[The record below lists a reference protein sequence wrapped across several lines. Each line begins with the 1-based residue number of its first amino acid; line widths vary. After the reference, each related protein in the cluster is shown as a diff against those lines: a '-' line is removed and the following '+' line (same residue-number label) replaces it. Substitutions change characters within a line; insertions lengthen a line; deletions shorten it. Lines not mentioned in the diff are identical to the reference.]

1 MVQKYNIKKAF
12 EKSAQ
17 EVQESWFLKSTPF
30 IVCDVFLERY
40 CTAGILTI
48 FPYFFHIKLG
58 LEEDLATSI
67 YHLFEGL
74 MLVFAI
80 FGTIIGETWMGL
92 YQAIVISSLVYV
104 VGLAVISVAMID
116 SFSLPVGYTVTLG
129 LLITLV
135 GCGCLQNN
143 LNAFGAGQHKLPE
156 QKQQLETYF
165 SVEYFGIKCG
175 SFMARAL
182 FPMIRADVKCFG
194 NDDCYSVSFGI
205 PSAIFFIATIVFL
218 CGTGKYTKLKPNG
231 NMLVKVIK
239 VIKVREKFYHQSNVN
254 YKSIHFQ
261 HALTNKPNNLPESEQ
276 KPHWLEYSEEKYGKK
291 LVMETKIALKVVLMS
306 LPVPIFWACLMQQR
320 SRWIFQAT
328 KLDGNLEFYTLEP
341 DQMMTI
347 NSFIGVILIP
357 FLDKFI
363 YPLLE
368 KVGIKTTLQRLVFGG
383 VLIAVAFI
391 LSTILETQIEKNYIS
406 ILWQL
411 PQYILIAIAETFT
424 YLSHLNF
431 AYKEAPPSMKP
442 VMMCLI
448 CLSMAGGD
456 LIVAVISAIS
466 IFPSQAYEFAFYAC
480 LTLIDVILLTF
491 LAKNYK
497 PVDHEILKSLE
508 NKTNIEK

>member
-1 MVQKYNIKKAF
+1 MVKKYEVKNEF
-12 EKSAQ
+12 EKSTQ
-17 EVQESWFLKSTPF
+17 GTPDSWVLKSTPF
-30 IVCDVFLERY
+30 IVCDIFLERY

-48 FPYFFHIKLG
+48 LPLFLHIKLG
-58 LEEDLATSI
+58 LEQDLATSI
-67 YHLFEGL
+67 FHIFEGL

-92 YQAIVISSLVYV
+92 YQAVVISSLVYV
-104 VGLAVISVAMID
+104 AGLAVISVAMVD
-116 SFSLPVGYTVTLG
+116 PLG
-129 LLITLV
+129 LPIGLSVALGLIIILI
-135 GCGCLQNN
+135 GSGSLKNN
-143 LNAFGAGQHKLPE
+143 LNAFGGGQHKLPE

-165 SVEYFGIKCG
+165 SVQYFGVKCG
-175 SFMARAL
+175 SFLARVL

-194 NDDCYSVSFGI
+194 STDCYSLSFGI
-205 PSAIFFIATIVFL
+205 PSAIMLIATIVFL

-239 VIKVREKFYHQSNVN
+239 VIK
-254 YKSIHFQ
+254 
-261 HALTNKPNNLPESEQ
+261 HALTSKPKSLSENEQ
-276 KPHWLEYSEEKYGKK
+276 KQHWLEYSEEKYGKK

-328 KLDGNLEFYTLEP
+328 KLDGHLGFYTIKP
-341 DQMMTI
+341 DQMIVI
-347 NSFIGVILIP
+347 NSLMAITLIP

-368 KVGIKTTLQRLVFGG
+368 KVGIKSMLQRLIFGG
-383 VLIAVAFI
+383 VLIVIAFT
-391 LSTILETQIEKNYIS
+391 LSTILETQIEKSYIS

-411 PQYILIAIAETFT
+411 PQCFIIAIAEIFT

-442 VMMCLI
+442 VMMCLLY
-448 CLSMAGGD
+448 LSMAGGD

-497 PVDHEILKSLE
+497 PVDHEILKILE